1 MAGSLEGQAG
11 GLADSGEE
19 LSNEWEVSM
28 MKNSSR
34 KSDRNLRLRAAAEA
48 VSTVRCLWLACRTS
62 WFRWRRTTTAPKK
75 CESLKGDTSRLLKSL
90 GAEDF
95 SETHS
100 QAKSLMIE

>member
-34 KSDRNLRLRAAAEA
+34 R
-48 VSTVRCLWLACRTS
+48 V
-62 WFRWRRTTTAPKK
+62 
-75 CESLKGDTSRLLKSL
+75 
-90 GAEDF
+90 
-95 SETHS
+95 
-100 QAKSLMIE
+100 IEISG